1 MTKHRFSKWVYHRKL
16 LIHEFWK
23 DASHKSK
30 ALGLLLTDLLQAFDF
45 FFCEPLNFISLEFV
59 SGSFIKSK
67 LDSFFSFR
75 ENILSGV
82 LQGYISWI
90 YFYSTMKR
98 LGRGGGAERVSLTA
112 FPSVLTKICF
122 SEKGWSSGFL
132 RLSVLVQKI
141 WRFFNVI
148 GLTVYFN
155 NFVLSKWLR

>member
-98 LGRGGGAERVSLTA
+98 LGRGGGRGGEGQFDCLPFGFNKNMFFRERMKLWFFATFSTCSENL
-112 FPSVLTKICF
+112 KI
-122 SEKGWSSGFL
+122 L
-132 RLSVLVQKI
+132 
-141 WRFFNVI
+141 
-148 GLTVYFN
+148 
-155 NFVLSKWLR
+155 